1 MAYDLEEQE
10 QLATLKAW
18 WGKYGN
24 LVSWLVAAVLLA
36 YAGWTGWGRYQQ
48 SQASKAGALYEEI
61 VKAAEQKDL
70 TKITRAS
77 ADMKERFAGTAYA
90 PMAALMAAK
99 AAFDANDMK
108 SAKAELQWIAE
119 HGKGDDFRA
128 IARLRLA
135 GILLDE
141 KANDEGLKVL
151 SAEFPEEFAALVA
164 DRRGDLL
171 FALGKPDEAR
181 AAYQT
186 ALDKTEIKN
195 PARQLIQLKLD
206 ALGGAPVVKAG

>member
-24 LVSWLVAAVLLA
+24 LVTWLLA
-36 YAGWTGWGRYQQ
+36 AALAAYAAWSGWNYYQRSQ
-48 SQASKAGALYEEI
+48 STKASALYEEI
-61 VKAAEQKDL
+61 TRAAEQKDL
-70 TKITRAS
+70 AKITRAS
-77 ADMKERFAGTAYA
+77 ADMKDRFGGTAYA
-90 PMAALMAAK
+90 QMATLVAAK
-99 AAFDANDMK
+99 AAFDANDLK
-108 SAKAELQWIAE
+108 AAKAELQWTAE

-141 KANDEGLKVL
+141 KANEEGLKVL
-151 SAEFPEEFAALVA
+151 SAEFPEEFGALVA
-164 DRRGDLL
+164 DRRGDLF
-171 FALGKPDEAR
+171 FALGKIDEAR
-181 AAYQT
+181 TAYQA
-186 ALDKTEIKN
+186 ALDKTEVKN

-206 ALGGAPVVKAG
+206 ALGGAPVKAG

>member
-24 LVSWLVAAVLLA
+24 LVSWLVAAALAA
-36 YAGWTGWGRYQQ
+36 YAAWSGWNYYQRSQ
-48 SQASKAGALYEEI
+48 SVKAAALYEEI

-70 TKITRAS
+70 TKIARAS
-77 ADMKERFAGTAYA
+77 ADMKDRFSRTAYA
-90 PMAALMAAK
+90 QMAALIAAK
-99 AAFDANDMK
+99 AEVDAADLK
-108 SAKAELQWIAE
+108 SAKAELQWTAE

-141 KANDEGLKVL
+141 KSNEEGLKVL
-151 SAEFPEEFAALVA
+151 SGEFPEEFAALVA
-164 DRRGDLL
+164 DRRGDLF
-171 FALGKPDEAR
+171 FAMGKNDEAR

-186 ALDKTEIKN
+186 ALDKTDIKN

-206 ALGGAPVVKAG
+206 ALGGAPVKAA

>member
-24 LVSWLVAAVLLA
+24 LISWLVAAALA
-36 YAGWTGWGRYQQ
+36 SYAAWSGWNYYQRSQ
-48 SQASKAGALYEEI
+48 SAKAAALYEEI

-70 TKITRAS
+70 TKIARAS
-77 ADMKERFAGTAYA
+77 ADMKDRFSRTAYA
-90 PMAALMAAK
+90 QMAALTAAK
-99 AAFDANDMK
+99 AEVDAADMK
-108 SAKAELQWIAE
+108 AAKAELQWTAE
-119 HGKGDDFRA
+119 HGRGDDFRA

-141 KANDEGLKVL
+141 KSNEEGLKVL
-151 SAEFPEEFAALVA
+151 SGEFPEEFAALVA

-171 FALGKPDEAR
+171 FAMGKNDEAR

-206 ALGGAPVVKAG
+206 ALGGAPVKAA

>member
-24 LVSWLVAAVLLA
+24 LVTWLLA
-36 YAGWTGWGRYQQ
+36 AALAAYAAWSGWNYYQRSQ
-48 SQASKAGALYEEI
+48 SAKASSLYEEI
-61 VKAAEQKDL
+61 TRAAEQKDL
-70 TKITRAS
+70 AKITRAS
-77 ADMKERFAGTAYA
+77 ADMKERFGGTAYA
-90 PMAALMAAK
+90 QMATLVAAK

-108 SAKAELQWIAE
+108 AAKAELQWTAE

-141 KANDEGLKVL
+141 KANEEGLKVL
-151 SAEFPEEFAALVA
+151 SAEFPEEFGALVA
-164 DRRGDLL
+164 DRRGDLF
-171 FALGKPDEAR
+171 FALGKIDEAR
-181 AAYQT
+181 TAYQA
-186 ALDKTEIKN
+186 ALDKTEVKN

-206 ALGGAPVVKAG
+206 ALGGAPVKAG

>member
-18 WGKYGN
+18 WNKYGN
-24 LVSWLVAAVLLA
+24 LVSWLVAAVLVA
-36 YAGWTGWGRYQQ
+36 YAAWTGWNYYQRNQ
-48 SQASKAGALYEEI
+48 SVKAAALYEEI

-70 TKITRAS
+70 TRITRAS
-77 ADMKERFAGTAYA
+77 ADMKERFSGTAYA
-90 PMAALMAAK
+90 QMATLFAAK

-108 SAKAELQWIAE
+108 AAKAELQWTAE

-151 SAEFPEEFAALVA
+151 SADFPEEFGALVA

-171 FALGKPDEAR
+171 FAAGKLEEAR

-206 ALGGAPVVKAG
+206 ALGGPVVKAG

>member
-24 LVSWLVAAVLLA
+24 LVSWLAAVVLAA
-36 YAGWTGWGRYQQ
+36 YAAWSGWNYYQRSQ
-48 SQASKAGALYEEI
+48 STKAAALYEEI
-61 VKAAEQKDL
+61 LKAAEQKDIA
-70 TKITRAS
+70 KITRAS
-77 ADMKERFAGTAYA
+77 ADMKDRFSTTAYA
-90 PMAALMAAK
+90 QMATLVAAK
-99 AAFDANDMK
+99 SAFDANDMK
-108 SAKAELQWIAE
+108 AAKAELQWAAE

-141 KANDEGLKVL
+141 KANEEGLKVL
-151 SAEFPEEFAALVA
+151 SAEFPEEFGALVA

-171 FALGKPDEAR
+171 FALGKVDEAR
-181 AAYQT
+181 AAYQS
-186 ALDKTEIKN
+186 ALDKTEVKN

-206 ALGGAPVVKAG
+206 ALGGASVKAG

>member
-24 LVSWLVAAVLLA
+24 LVSWLIAALLAA
-36 YAGWTGWGRYQQ
+36 YAGWSGWNYYQRN
-48 SQASKAGALYEEI
+48 QASKAAALYEEI

-70 TKITRAS
+70 TMITRVS
-77 ADMKERFAGTAYA
+77 ADLKDRFGSTAYA
-90 PMAALMAAK
+90 QMATLIAAK
-99 AAFDANDMK
+99 AAVDASDIK
-108 SAKAELQWIAE
+108 AAKAELQWTAE
-119 HGKGDDFRA
+119 HGKSDDFRA

-141 KANDEGLKVL
+141 RANEEGLKIL
-151 SAEFPEEFAALVA
+151 SADFPEEFAALVS

-171 FALGKPDEAR
+171 FALGKTDEAR

-186 ALDKTEIKN
+186 ALEKTEIKN

-206 ALGGAPVVKAG
+206 ALGGAVVKAG

>member
-24 LVSWLVAAVLLA
+24 LVSWLAAAVLAA
-36 YAGWTGWGRYQQ
+36 YAAWSGWNYYQRSQ
-48 SQASKAGALYEEI
+48 STKAAVLYEEI

-70 TKITRAS
+70 AKITRAS
-77 ADMKERFAGTAYA
+77 ADMQDRFGGTAYA
-90 PMAALMAAK
+90 QMATLVAAK

-108 SAKAELQWIAE
+108 AAKAELQWTAE
-119 HGKGDDFRA
+119 HGKGEDFRA

-151 SAEFPEEFAALVA
+151 SADFPEAFGALVA

-171 FALGKPDEAR
+171 FALGKIDEAR
-181 AAYQT
+181 AAYQA
-186 ALDKTEIKN
+186 ALDKTEVKN

-206 ALGGAPVVKAG
+206 ALGGAPVKAG

>member
-24 LVSWLVAAVLLA
+24 LVSWLAAAVLAA
-36 YAGWTGWGRYQQ
+36 YAAWSGWNYYQRSQ
-48 SQASKAGALYEEI
+48 STKAAALYEEI
-61 VKAAEQKDL
+61 TRAAEQKDL
-70 TKITRAS
+70 GKITRAS
-77 ADMKERFAGTAYA
+77 ADMKERFGGTAYA
-90 PMAALMAAK
+90 QMATLVAAK
-99 AAFDANDMK
+99 AAFDANDLK
-108 SAKAELQWIAE
+108 AAKAELQWTAE

-141 KANDEGLKVL
+141 KANEEGLKVL
-151 SAEFPEEFAALVA
+151 SVEFPEEFGALVA

-171 FALGKPDEAR
+171 FASGKIDEAR
-181 AAYQT
+181 AAYQS
-186 ALDKTEIKN
+186 ALDKTEVKN

-206 ALGGAPVVKAG
+206 ALGGAPVKAG

>member
-18 WGKYGN
+18 WSKYGN
-24 LVSWLVAAVLLA
+24 LVSWLVAGVLLA
-36 YAGWTGWGRYQQ
+36 YAGWSGWGRYQGIQ
-48 SQASKAGALYEEI
+48 SAKAAALYEEI
-61 VKAAEQKDL
+61 VKAAEQKDVA
-70 TKITRAS
+70 KITRAT
-77 ADMKERFAGTAYA
+77 ADIKERFGSTAYA
-90 PMAALMAAK
+90 PMATLTAAK
-99 AAFDANDMK
+99 VAIDANDLQT
-108 SAKAELQWIAE
+108 AKAELQWTAE
-119 HGKGDDFRA
+119 HAKGDDFRA

-135 GILLDE
+135 GVLLDE
-141 KANDEGLKVL
+141 KANEEGLKVL
-151 SAEFPEEFAALVA
+151 SADFPEEFAALVA

-171 FALGKPDEAR
+171 FALGKADEAR

-206 ALGGAPVVKAG
+206 ALGGAAVKAG

>member
-10 QLATLKAW
+10 QLATLKDW

-24 LVSWLVAAVLLA
+24 LASWLVAAVLAA
-36 YAGWTGWGRYQQ
+36 YAGWSGWNYYQRSQ
-48 SQASKAGALYEEI
+48 STKAAALYEEI
-61 VKAAEQKDL
+61 VKAAEQKDR
-70 TKITRAS
+70 TRITRAS
-77 ADMKERFAGTAYA
+77 ADMKDRFSGTAYA
-90 PMAALMAAK
+90 QMATLVSAK
-99 AAFDANDMK
+99 AAFDANDL
-108 SAKAELQWIAE
+108 SAAKAELQWTAD

-151 SAEFPEEFAALVA
+151 SADFPEEFGALVA

-171 FALGKPDEAR
+171 FALGKIDEAR
-181 AAYQT
+181 AAYQS
-186 ALDKTEIKN
+186 ALDKTEVKN

-206 ALGGAPVVKAG
+206 ALGGAPVKVG

>member
-18 WGKYGN
+18 WNKYGN

-36 YAGWTGWGRYQQ
+36 YAAWSGWNYYQRGQ
-48 SQASKAGALYEEI
+48 SAKAAALYEEI
-61 VKAAEQKDL
+61 VKAAEQKDVA
-70 TKITRAS
+70 KITRAS
-77 ADMKERFAGTAYA
+77 ADMKERFGGTAYA
-90 PMAALMAAK
+90 QMATLLAAK

-108 SAKAELQWIAE
+108 AAKAELQWTAE
-119 HGKGDDFRA
+119 RGKGDDFRA

-141 KANDEGLKVL
+141 KAHDEGLKVL
-151 SAEFPEEFAALVA
+151 SADFPEEFAALVA

-171 FALGKPDEAR
+171 FAAGKVDEAR

-206 ALGGAPVVKAG
+206 ALGGAPVKAG

>member
-10 QLATLKAW
+10 QLTTLKAW
-18 WGKYGN
+18 WNKYGN
-24 LVSWLVAAVLLA
+24 LVTWLVAAVLIA
-36 YAGWTGWGRYQQ
+36 YAGWTGWNYYQRSQ
-48 SQASKAGALYEEI
+48 SAKAAALYEEI
-61 VKAAEQKDL
+61 VNAAEQKDL
-70 TKITRAS
+70 SKIARAS
-77 ADMKERFAGTAYA
+77 ADMKERFSGTAYA
-90 PMAALMAAK
+90 QMATLVAAK
-99 AAFDANDMK
+99 QAFDAGDLK
-108 SAKAELQWIAE
+108 TAKAELQWTADQ
-119 HGKGDDFRA
+119 GKGDDFRS

-141 KANDEGLKVL
+141 KAYDEGLKVL
-151 SAEFPEEFAALVA
+151 SASFPEEFSALVA

-171 FALGKPDEAR
+171 FAAGKLDEAR

-206 ALGGAPVVKAG
+206 ALGGAAVQAG

>member
-24 LVSWLVAAVLLA
+24 LVTWLLA
-36 YAGWTGWGRYQQ
+36 AALAAYAAWSGWNYYQRSQ
-48 SQASKAGALYEEI
+48 STKASALYEEI
-61 VKAAEQKDL
+61 TRAAEQKDL
-70 TKITRAS
+70 AKITRAS
-77 ADMKERFAGTAYA
+77 ADMKDRFGGTAYA
-90 PMAALMAAK
+90 QMATLVAAK
-99 AAFDANDMK
+99 AAFDANDLK
-108 SAKAELQWIAE
+108 SAKAELQWTAE

-141 KANDEGLKVL
+141 KANEEGLKVL
-151 SAEFPEEFAALVA
+151 SAEFPEEFGALVA
-164 DRRGDLL
+164 DRRGDL
-171 FALGKPDEAR
+171 FYALGKIDEAR
-181 AAYQT
+181 TAYQA
-186 ALDKTEIKN
+186 ALDKTEVKN

-206 ALGGAPVVKAG
+206 ALGGAPVKAG